1 MAPAASAIVDGV
13 DLTPRAARHLLQ
25 DLPLPLR
32 YGVVGAVV
40 LGLAGAI
47 TGLVVG
53 VRVYWPTAW
62 AAAIEVGV
70 PATFVGFALGLV
82 TGALVR
88 AFHRVHQR

>member
-1 MAPAASAIVDGV
+1 M
-13 DLTPRAARHLLQ
+13 LQ

-32 YGVVGAVV
+32 WGVVGAVV
-40 LGLAGAI
+40 LGLAGAL

-62 AAAIEVGV
+62 AAAIEVGA

-82 TGALVR
+82 AGALVR
-88 AFHRVHQR
+88 AFHRVHQV